1 MNSYLLSIYQ
11 QLTKFLA
18 SVCGREFEIVLYWL
32 EKGEVY
38 IAALENSHISG
49 RNLDSPMTEFGLSL
63 IKNKVY
69 LEKEYVTNF
78 HSVNSRKNHLTS
90 HTFFIKDN
98 SNQLL
103 GILGINHDRSI
114 DQTMLLKVKDLVN
127 IMEDRFPTDNQTD
140 NISKD
145 SITKPQVL
153 TQSIEEIIYTIIDPQ
168 LLYEDVSLSQE
179 LKINIVDQLNQHD
192 VFTVKGA
199 VAKVADILNI
209 SIPSVYRYLKIVQDN
224 K

>member
-1 MNSYLLSIYQ
+1 MNSYLLSMYQ

-18 SVCGREFEIVLYWL
+18 SVCGREFEIVLYWF

-78 HSVNSRKNHLTS
+78 HSVNNRKKHLTS

-140 NISKD
+140 DISKD

-168 LLYEDVSLSQE
+168 LLSEDVSLSQE